1 MDSSCQRLLDG
12 LRITARNLCYQAL
25 PPCKP
30 ADDNYRDDHAH
41 FRRLPQSPGVLEVS
55 AEAIVIHLLPRTQYG
70 GRFRKAVLPTLTAL
84 NAQDLGHPYWPGKQL
99 KFRLGQRG
107 KLAVKM
113 KVLTD

>member
-1 MDSSCQRLLDG
+1 LLRFQRWLQENDCQYPD
-12 LRITARNLCYQAL
+12 Q
-25 PPCKP
+25 
-30 ADDNYRDDHAH
+30 H
-41 FRRLPQSPGVLEVS
+41 VS
-55 AEAIVIHLLPRTQYG
+55 AEAIVIHLLPQTQYG